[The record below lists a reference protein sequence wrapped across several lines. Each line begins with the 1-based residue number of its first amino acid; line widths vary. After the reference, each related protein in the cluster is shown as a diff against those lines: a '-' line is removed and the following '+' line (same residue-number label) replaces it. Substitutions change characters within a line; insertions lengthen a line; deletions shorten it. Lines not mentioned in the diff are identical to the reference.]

1 MRQVTVFANDRHWV
15 AWAGAKK
22 DDTAVS
28 PVVCAARV
36 KPLFGRK
43 TGRCN
48 TADAMK
54 RLKTGAAGAERK
66 SAPSRPKSPSKEP
79 APRARAMAKGA
90 ESAADTGSETFTV
103 SHGIAEESERQFLTE
118 LAAHW
123 RRHGKAALDAALAK
137 DPVRYMNLAAQ
148 FMAGPGERKRG
159 ERPDELI
166 ALLAGLDQ
174 KD

>member
-1 MRQVTVFANDRHWV
+1 
-15 AWAGAKK
+15 
-22 DDTAVS
+22 
-28 PVVCAARV
+28 
-36 KPLFGRK
+36 
-43 TGRCN
+43 
-48 TADAMK
+48 
-54 RLKTGAAGAERK
+54 
-66 SAPSRPKSPSKEP
+66 
-79 APRARAMAKGA
+79 MAKGA

-123 RRHGKAALDAALAK
+123 RRHGKAAFDAALAK